1 MSKRKVRKR
10 ITRLKRPQYS
20 QRSLANAMH
29 QALGEFLTDMGHVE
43 FEMLRLMD
51 YLNEAP
57 LEAIFDEYSGQIF
70 SQKIKK
76 FKEWC
81 DFGAADKDK
90 PALDR
95 IYKDLE
101 ELLPKRNFLVHGET
115 WEGAFRGKPR
125 QPYRVGLIKKHL
137 EYLDEFEWGEHGPN
151 VFDVSQ
157 VREVTR
163 QCVRICRA
171 IADMRNVR

>member
-1 MSKRKVRKR
+1 
-10 ITRLKRPQYS
+10 
-20 QRSLANAMH
+20 MH
-29 QALGEFLTDMGHVE
+29 QALGEFLTDMGRVE

-57 LEAIFDEYSGQIF
+57 LEAMFDEYSTQTLFG
-70 SQKIKK
+70 KIKK

-95 IYKDLE
+95 MYKSLD

-115 WEGAFRGKPR
+115 WEATFKGKPR
-125 QPYRVGLIKKHL
+125 QPYRVGLIKKRL

-151 VFDVSQ
+151 VFDISQ
-157 VREVTR
+157 VREVAR
-163 QCVRICRA
+163 HCIRIITQLRS
-171 IADMRNVR
+171 MRKAA